1 MTDLTRIVDVT
12 VRITVAGEAEADAVL
27 QTLQF
32 GVERA
37 VNNHAG
43 EWGFCETEIDAG
55 DFCDPVEWEVL
66 PATFYDHGGD
76 PVLAKLKQEAL
87 GALRIVE
94 TTNDLDIES
103 GFNGSFKDVH
113 TAALDTVALTQVR
126 LARHL
131 GWLDAD
137 DQPKPDAPE
146 LSGTL
151 WDGDASVAQ
160 VSAL

>member
-1 MTDLTRIVDVT
+1 MTDLRRIVDVT
-12 VRITVAGEAEADAVL
+12 VRITVEGDADEDAVL
-27 QTLQF
+27 QTMQF
-32 GVERA
+32 GIERA
-37 VNNHAG
+37 VKNHVG
-43 EWGFCETEIDAG
+43 EWGFRESELDAG

-66 PATFYDHGGD
+66 PAIFHERGHD

-94 TTNDLDIES
+94 TTNDLDIAS

-113 TAALDTVALTQVR
+113 TAALDTVALTQLR

-146 LSGTL
+146 LSATL
-151 WDGDASVAQ
+151 WEGDATVAQ
-160 VSAL
+160 VTAL